1 MAKLNGQVTGSALES
16 SRVRIDVLG
25 CALSGSTSTA
35 FNSRVTHSLGH
46 SASHNPRRQPF
57 VILHTRQ
64 EPCGAV

>member
-46 SASHNPRRQPF
+46 SASHNPRRHRSLSF
-57 VILHTRQ
+57 TAGGLW
-64 EPCGAV
+64 AA